1 MKMRKLIKNK
11 LSKMKRMFKII
22 RNPWKLKIKII
33 IIIII
38 KNKCELLNHRL
49 HLKVGQYMME

>member
-22 RNPWKLKIKII
+22 RNPWKLKIII
-33 IIIII
+33 IIMKI